1 MICYPIPAAGLGRA
15 APRRQL
21 LSLLPR
27 LLLLVAAALLP
38 ALLIQVHAERDAQ
51 AARERLVHEQ
61 ALRFA
66 RLLAAE
72 LRTDGTVLES
82 TVIEPVVLL
91 EEPGTGAQGS
101 SKLGAGT
108 AG

>member
-1 MICYPIPAAGLGRA
+1 M
-15 APRRQL
+15 
-21 LSLLPR
+21 SLLPR

-38 ALLIQVHAERDAQ
+38 ARLIQVHAERDAQ